1 MEIWIRD
8 EEIIN
13 RIMQRISEL
22 DEEITLKYSNSNL
35 SMDFYKIIDGENILT
50 HDFII
55 EFCILTNT
63 NYKYILLGQTPIY
76 DVDNNNYLYKRL
88 IANKDFSI

>member
-35 SMDFYKIIDGENILT
+35 
-50 HDFII
+50 
-55 EFCILTNT
+55 
-63 NYKYILLGQTPIY
+63 
-76 DVDNNNYLYKRL
+76 
-88 IANKDFSI
+88 